1 MLKSPPIA
9 NLQNVS
15 KHYSMSK
22 KQILTILAMTLYTI
36 AIAQEELKL
45 KLDSIAKSGLEKGIP
60 GMQVLISDGEGY
72 TIYNYGYH
80 EIGETT
86 EVNDS
91 TNWVQ
96 YLKQKEDERR

>member
-1 MLKSPPIA
+1 
-9 NLQNVS
+9 
-15 KHYSMSK
+15 MSK